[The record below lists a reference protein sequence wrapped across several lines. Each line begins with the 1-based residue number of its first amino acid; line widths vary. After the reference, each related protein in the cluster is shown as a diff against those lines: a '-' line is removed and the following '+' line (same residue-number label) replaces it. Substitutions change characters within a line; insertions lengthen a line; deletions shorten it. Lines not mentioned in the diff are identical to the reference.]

1 MGLFSVLALTD
12 QTISPKSNNKPI
24 GFPGLRGVWVWGY
37 YGVCV
42 STYITEKPTPKSC
55 CSGTLQGLQG
65 ACELVSS
72 PQQLVTLI

>member
-12 QTISPKSNNKPI
+12 QTISPNITTNQ
-24 GFPGLRGVWVWGY
+24 WVYRATRSVGY

-55 CSGTLQGLQG
+55 CPGTLQGLQG